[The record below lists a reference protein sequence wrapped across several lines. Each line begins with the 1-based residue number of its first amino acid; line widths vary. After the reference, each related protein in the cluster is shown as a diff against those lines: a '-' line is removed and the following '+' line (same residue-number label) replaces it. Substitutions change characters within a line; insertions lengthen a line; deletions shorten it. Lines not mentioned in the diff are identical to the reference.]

1 MTLLI
6 LAPNARPKIWARE
19 IKLLDPNLDVR
30 IWPNVDH
37 LDDITYALVW
47 DAPKGI
53 LSSLPNLRII
63 FSMGAGVDHF
73 FLDSTLPENVTI
85 CRVVDSLLTDAMCEY
100 VILHTLRYHRNQP
113 ELEKQQ
119 KSHTWNDLSDKQI
132 HAKDQ
137 TIGVLGMGEL
147 GKACATIL
155 AEMKFSVYG
164 WSRSPKN
171 ISGVSCFHGTEGR
184 KTVLQK
190 SKILICLLPLTKE
203 TKGILNACL
212 FSKLPKGAYLI
223 NAGRGQHLVEEDL
236 LSALD
241 IGQLSYATLDVFN
254 EEPLPV
260 EHPFWE
266 HPQITITPHNASI
279 TDPKSV
285 SKQIYENIRRE
296 AQKIPL
302 LNTVNRRLEY

>member
-1 MTLLI
+1 M
-6 LAPNARPKIWARE
+6 
-19 IKLLDPNLDVR
+19 
-30 IWPNVDH
+30 
-37 LDDITYALVW
+37 
-47 DAPKGI
+47 
-53 LSSLPNLRII
+53 
-63 FSMGAGVDHF
+63 
-73 FLDSTLPENVTI
+73 
-85 CRVVDSLLTDAMCEY
+85 
-100 VILHTLRYHRNQP
+100 
-113 ELEKQQ
+113 
-119 KSHTWNDLSDKQI
+119 
-132 HAKDQ
+132 
-137 TIGVLGMGEL
+137 
-147 GKACATIL
+147 
-155 AEMKFSVYG
+155 
-164 WSRSPKN
+164 
-171 ISGVSCFHGTEGR
+171 
-184 KTVLQK
+184 
-190 SKILICLLPLTKE
+190 LPLTKE
-203 TKGILNACL
+203 TKGILNASL